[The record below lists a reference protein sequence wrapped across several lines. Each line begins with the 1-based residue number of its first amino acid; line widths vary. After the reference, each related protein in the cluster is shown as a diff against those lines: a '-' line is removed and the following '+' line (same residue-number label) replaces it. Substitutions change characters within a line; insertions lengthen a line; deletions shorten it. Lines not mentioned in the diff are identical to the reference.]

1 VTDAIRDEAP
11 AWQARPLEVIYLVVL
26 SGGRSQ
32 VHGLTVV
39 AIKSE
44 GLDQD
49 SLSLVWFIFD
59 YLLSHSPS
67 YTYFV
72 DQKIIKEWKK
82 GSRNGHTRKPDGR
95 APSD

>member
-1 VTDAIRDEAP
+1 MTDAIRDEAP

-59 YLLSHSPS
+59 YLLSHLPS
-67 YTYFV
+67 YT
-72 DQKIIKEWKK
+72 
-82 GSRNGHTRKPDGR
+82 
-95 APSD
+95 